1 MAQMIADTLRQVG
14 MNFVDALRVFLPRG
28 VITISI
34 VVAGWLIATIV
45 RLFVRRI
52 LRWVRFNLACERA
65 GIAALLKSAE
75 LPPAEALAAST
86 AFWLVLVGFLLSGVD
101 VLGFATI
108 QGLVSALAGFI
119 PRLLVS
125 IAIVV
130 VGFFAA
136 NLAWRATLLAAV
148 NARLPSPRLL
158 AGAVRSLILILAG
171 AMALEQVAVAR
182 TIVLTAF
189 AISFGAVMLGLAIAF
204 GIGGGGIAR
213 RILEH
218 QFPERE
224 QSGAD
229 DLPHL

>member
-1 MAQMIADTLRQVG
+1 MAQMIADALRQVG
-14 MNFVDALRVFLPRG
+14 INFVDALRVFTPR
-28 VITISI
+28 VVMTISI
-34 VVAGWLIATIV
+34 VLAGWLIATLV
-45 RLFVRRI
+45 RLLVRRV
-52 LRWVRFNLACERA
+52 LQWVRFNAACERA

-75 LPPAEALAAST
+75 LPPAEGLAAST

-101 VLGFATI
+101 VLGFAI
-108 QGLVSALAGFI
+108 LQGFVSTLASFV

-158 AGAVRSLILILAG
+158 ASAVRSLILILAG

-182 TIVLTAF
+182 AIVLTAF

-224 QSGAD
+224 RSGVD